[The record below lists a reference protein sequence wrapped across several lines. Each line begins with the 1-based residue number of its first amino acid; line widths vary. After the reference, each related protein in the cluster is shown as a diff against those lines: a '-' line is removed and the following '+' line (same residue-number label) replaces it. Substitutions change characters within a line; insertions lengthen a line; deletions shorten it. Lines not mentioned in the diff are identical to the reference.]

1 MKKLTW
7 IGITLFLTAC
17 AGGDDNDDGMADDTS
32 GGSVGESGSTTDA
45 MTTTMT
51 TAPTTAETLSTTTD
65 PATTDATTTDPATT
79 DPDTGDSSTGEPADL
94 SCESYC
100 SIYAASCVDHSEYSN
115 DQDCLDNCAQWPI
128 GEAADT
134 GVDSLGCRIYH
145 ATVAGST
152 DPEEHCPHAGP
163 SGDGM
168 CVAADAPDCAT
179 YCMRYF
185 ENCTG
190 DLNAFM
196 DETECNAEC
205 STWYAGTFK
214 DTDGH
219 TIGCHSYHAMAA
231 AGDAETHCPHAGP
244 GGGGICVL

>member
-1 MKKLTW
+1 VKKLTW
-7 IGITLFLTAC
+7 IGIALFLTAC
-17 AGGDDNDDGMADDTS
+17 AGGDDDDGMADDDTS
-32 GGSVGESGSTTDA
+32 GGSVGETSTGMTTDP

-65 PATTDATTTDPATT
+65 PATTDATTETT
-79 DPDTGDSSTGEPADL
+79 DPDTGDSSTGEPPEL

-115 DQDCLDNCAQWPI
+115 EQDCLDNCAQWPI

-134 GVDSLGCRIYH
+134 GIDSLGCRIYH

-152 DPEEHCPHAGP
+152 DPETHCPHAGP
-163 SGDGM
+163 SGDAT
-168 CVAADAPDCAT
+168 CVTADSPDCAT
-179 YCMRYF
+179 YCTRYF

-196 DETECNAEC
+196 DEGECNAEC
-205 STWYAGTFK
+205 ATWYPGTFK
-214 DTDGH
+214 DTAGH

-231 AGDAETHCPHAGP
+231 AQDAETHCPHAGP